1 MTKLLTLIKLRL
13 KMEKTKEAL
22 MKECWSN
29 YQKSKDIRYLI
40 RAVDNAPFFGQAAM
54 AEEISKLLL
63 KIREKEQ

>member
-1 MTKLLTLIKLRL
+1 
-13 KMEKTKEAL
+13 MEKTKEAL
-22 MKECWSN
+22 MRECWSN